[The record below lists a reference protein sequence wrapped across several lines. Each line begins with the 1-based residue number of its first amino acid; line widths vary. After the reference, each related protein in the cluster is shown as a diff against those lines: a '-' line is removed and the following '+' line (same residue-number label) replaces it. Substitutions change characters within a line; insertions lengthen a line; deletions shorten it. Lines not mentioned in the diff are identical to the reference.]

1 MRDKKARI
9 GQGAA
14 GRLTLVKKNGNRSQY
29 YRHSP

>member
-9 GQGAA
+9 GLGAA
-14 GRLTLVKKNGNRSQY
+14 GRLTLIKKGNRSQY